1 MNSVIGLKK
10 KKVVGVGPERNQ
22 HCLLWHLPQERP
34 LQFPQLCR
42 VNPSD
47 NWGDAVCTAGGE
59 VLTLTKKIHLFAS
72 SSQFPHPSSDLS
84 QNMDSFHR
92 ILSSFVDNS

>member
-1 MNSVIGLKK
+1 MLVLRGTSVAFCGT
-10 KKVVGVGPERNQ
+10 
-22 HCLLWHLPQERP
+22 CLRRGRCSFLR
-34 LQFPQLCR
+34 LCR